1 MANAEPTAPRL
12 KLLRQLEAILGRTA
26 VDDFTD
32 DHVRWDLYR
41 AATRVGEARPILFHA
56 VFQERDGALASAV
69 VVEVLEQL
77 APQERAAWVQ
87 ALDPAVRD
95 FSARRVQELEVLGAV
110 DSGDFTTAEIQRAI
124 DSWSDWLQLRV
135 IAASDDRKVLRLFS
149 ELGRTKRIRNTAL
162 SSLQ

>member
-1 MANAEPTAPRL
+1 MTDAEPTAPL
-12 KLLRQLEAILGRTA
+12 LELLRQLEAVLGRTA

-32 DHVRWDLYR
+32 DHVRWDLYQ
-41 AATRVGEARPILFHA
+41 AATRAGEALPILFHA
-56 VFQERDGALASAV
+56 VFQERDGALASPV

-95 FSARRVQELEVLGAV
+95 FPARRVQELKVLGAV
-110 DSGDFTTAEIQRAI
+110 DSGDFTTAEIRRAI
-124 DSWSDWLQLRV
+124 DTWSDWLQRRV
-135 IAASDDRKVLRLFS
+135 IAASDDREVLRLFS

-162 SSLQ
+162 SSLK